1 MHVCVYKLAHVRTLT
16 LFLLCAHLRVSPCVC
31 VLWCGWMCLCESTH
45 ALPCEIRLICQWCR
59 SSSMINRPAC
69 WKQCYSA
76 LSTCGTRCTAGC
88 VLQCT
93 CAMHHEYRAPN
104 LVPDALMLYVC
115 WYISKLCV
123 DTTVCC
129 VQTCMCVLFMSKS
142 VQICDSD
149 RPDKPL
155 RKWHQRFPLVCLS
168 PLASVG
174 SKG

>member
-1 MHVCVYKLAHVRTLT
+1 
-16 LFLLCAHLRVSPCVC
+16 
-31 VLWCGWMCLCESTH
+31 
-45 ALPCEIRLICQWCR
+45 
-59 SSSMINRPAC
+59 MINRPAC

-88 VLQCT
+88 VFQCT

-104 LVPDALMLYVC
+104 LLPDALMLYVC

-155 RKWHQRFPLVCLS
+155 ASKVSTGVPFPSGLSGQQGLSDLEYIRQKLHSILFRDVNTVFQRIVVRFLGQHIFSISLQEKTGE
-168 PLASVG
+168 ARHG
-174 SKG
+174 Q